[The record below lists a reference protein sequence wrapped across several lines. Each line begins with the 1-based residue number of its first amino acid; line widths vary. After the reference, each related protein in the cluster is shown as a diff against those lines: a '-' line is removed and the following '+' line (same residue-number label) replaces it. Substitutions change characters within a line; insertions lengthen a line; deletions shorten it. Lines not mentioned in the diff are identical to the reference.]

1 MTRILRLLLI
11 AAVAWPFLGGTAAAQ
26 EVKPERTSFPKEI
39 TPQDVKGEVAL
50 KNIHVAPKDLS
61 AVKLKAAPK
70 SETNSNTIFV
80 IESPTG
86 TNYYIPVYGWYHD
99 YSTTSQMIYPASLLQ
114 GLNVG
119 DKISKLTF
127 FTDDNGI
134 KFNGG
139 VLTFTIG
146 ETTTNVFSTNA
157 LMSLPSTTV
166 SGTVVPTSGSKTLS
180 VVFTTPLEYTGKN
193 LFVQVENTTVGSCD
207 PDSSNPTLWYGRSNL
222 QNSNGNAYYASYS
235 TRGNR
240 QPFLPSVAIERYV
253 DISIFNI
260 NLHPSK

>member
-11 AAVAWPFLGGTAAAQ
+11 AAVAWPMCHPAAAQ

-99 YSTTSQMIYPASLLQ
+99 VNNTTSQMIYPSSELEGA
-114 GLNVG
+114 GLYVG
-119 DKISKLTF
+119 DEITKLTF
-127 FTDDNGI
+127 YTDDNGI
-134 KFNGG
+134 KFSAGK
-139 VLTFTIG
+139 LTFTIG
-146 ETTTNVFSTNA
+146 ETTTNVFPSNA

-166 SGTVVPTSGSKTLS
+166 SGTVVPTSGS
-180 VVFTTPLEYTGKN
+180 
-193 LFVQVENTTVGSCD
+193 
-207 PDSSNPTLWYGRSNL
+207 
-222 QNSNGNAYYASYS
+222 
-235 TRGNR
+235 
-240 QPFLPSVAIERYV
+240 
-253 DISIFNI
+253 
-260 NLHPSK
+260 